1 MKELKIDSIVAADQ
15 LKEKSAGFVREFKD
29 FAVKGNAVDLAVGV
43 VIGAAFGKIISSM
56 VSDVIMP
63 VVSKLTGNV
72 DFSNLFLVLGDGK
85 FKTLAE
91 AKAAGVATLN
101 YGLFINAITD
111 FIIIAFCI
119 FMVIRAISRMRQREE
134 AKPAAPAAP
143 PADVQLLTE
152 IRDLLKK
159 GT

>member
-1 MKELKIDSIVAADQ
+1 M
-15 LKEKSAGFVREFKD
+15 
-29 FAVKGNAVDLAVGV
+29 
-43 VIGAAFGKIISSM
+43 IGAAFGKIISSM